1 MEILLLLEVNQNL
14 DCMFMYESSDGQ
26 TKATKYIISLL
37 CGSYSQLASHTKNNN
52 EWIFFAEYQYVYLGL

>member
-1 MEILLLLEVNQNL
+1 
-14 DCMFMYESSDGQ
+14 MFMYESSDGQ